1 MNLGE
6 LLLLAVGLAM
16 DAVAVSATRGLRV
29 GSVRLVHLA
38 SVALFFGGAQA
49 LMPLG
54 GFLLGQQVGP
64 LIAAVHH
71 WVAGGL
77 LLFLGARMVRASST
91 QDRDHEDAAA
101 TTDPFALGTMTALA
115 VATSID
121 AFAVGVVL
129 PTLGAS
135 LWVSVAVIGIVTAVL
150 AMAGL
155 IVGAR
160 LGAHL
165 GTRLELVGG
174 VVLIALGLR
183 FVLEQLLE
191 TAR

>member
-1 MNLGE
+1 MSVVE
-6 LLLLAVGLAM
+6 LLFLSIGLAM
-16 DAVAVSATRGLRV
+16 DAVAVSATRGLKV
-29 GSVRLVHLA
+29 GAVRLSHLV

-54 GFLLGQQVGP
+54 GFLLGRQLGP

-91 QDRDHEDAAA
+91 QDRDDEDAAA
-101 TTDPFALGTMTALA
+101 ATDPFALWTMTALA

-165 GTRLELVGG
+165 GTRLDLVGG

-183 FVLEQLLE
+183 FVLEELLA